1 MHPRPPQ
8 LCFCPSNLAGAYP
21 GKIRHAQQ
29 VLATAVSRA
38 AHYTNTSYK
47 EIGERLGLSQRMIS
61 QCAARFDALAND
73 GEWER
78 LYDDSWAERADKTP
92 LAWRDLA
99 LQYWTDAELGFVRA
113 AESARETMR
122 NPDDRSD
129 KQPYRKFY
137 LQKAIHEG
145 HTEML
150 RAGKATFGDK
160 FHLSHTYFS
169 DLRPF
174 YVKDASRDTCVC
186 VYHMRWHEFADG
198 IRNYRQNLR
207 NHGISKCGCCWPPNE
222 KGLRMQLICPRDRS
236 ALTFNLNPHPSP
248 LTPPRPTQTHPDP
261 PRSI

>member
-1 MHPRPPQ
+1 MV
-8 LCFCPSNLAGAYP
+8 GAYP

-47 EIGERLGLSQRMIS
+47 EIGERLGLSPRMIS

-73 GEWER
+73 GEWEQ
-78 LYDDSWAERADKTP
+78 LYDDRCAERADKTP
-92 LAWRDLA
+92 SAWRDLA
-99 LQYWTDAELGFVRA
+99 LQYWTDPELGFVRA

-137 LQKAIHEG
+137 LQKGIHEG

-150 RAGKATFGDK
+150 RAGKAAFGDK

-207 NHGISKCGCCWPPNE
+207 NHSISKCDCVWPPNE
-222 KGLRMQLICPRDRS
+222 KALRMQLICQRADGC
-236 ALTFNLNPHPSP
+236 ALASRLLTSRPSP
-248 LTPPRPTQTHPDP
+248 FTLTCTTLHLA
-261 PRSI
+261 